1 MPAVVWEDDA
11 SLAGSQTQTS
21 VSTEGK
27 SGCGEGPRRGRVLEQ
42 LFPGVV
48 ASRGARSLRDSEG
61 SCPRPRP
68 PGLCRRNGWSRE
80 LPSRTRSNAARS
92 RPFRDL
98 WGKRAPQ
105 SHRRPQLED
114 TGLGGPSGSDVFVWP
129 SRLSPR
135 GGDGSV
141 VFQCLSLWGARAGV
155 GQDQYRDTWAGSHAS
170 GACGAGSGRCC
181 PLAGLQAV
189 LDTSGPAPILPG
201 SKMRILTSSSS
212 SGSS

>member
-1 MPAVVWEDDA
+1 MWEDDA

-27 SGCGEGPRRGRVLEQ
+27 SGCGEGPRRGRVPEQ
-42 LFPGVV
+42 LFAGVV

-61 SCPRPRP
+61 SRPRPRP
-68 PGLCRRNGWSRE
+68 PGLYRRNGWSRE

-135 GGDGSV
+135 GGDGPWS
-141 VFQCLSLWGARAGV
+141 FDACLSGERGQGWVRIRTGTLRPGATPAERVGRAV
-155 GQDQYRDTWAGSHAS
+155 GDAVRLLGFR
-170 GACGAGSGRCC
+170 RCLI
-181 PLAGLQAV
+181 PQP
-189 LDTSGPAPILPG
+189 TPPPLPG